1 MTPVSISGIPHGTR
15 QNMVAISNDD
25 LADRVA
31 LPPMSTLLIKNATTL
46 VTMDDSRREITDG
59 AFYAVDG
66 IIRQVGATHD
76 LPNEADVVFD
86 ATDHVVM
93 PGLINTHHHF
103 YQTLTRVVPGAQNVG
118 LFDWLRHLYPI
129 WARLTPDSVRIS
141 TQTALAELALTGCT
155 TASDHLYLY
164 PNGSSFDD
172 QVAGAGRIGIRTH
185 LSRGSMSLGE
195 SSGGL
200 PPDSVVQSEDV
211 ILADT
216 ADAIERHHDSSTGS
230 MMQVVVAPC
239 SPFSVTLDLMREAA
253 ALARQHGVQLHTH
266 VAETLDE
273 EQFCIDSFGR
283 RPVELM
289 DDLGWVGSDVWYAH
303 AVFVNDSEIERMA
316 ETRTG
321 VAHCPSSNM
330 RLASGIAPV
339 RKYRAAG
346 VPVGLGVDGSASN
359 DGSHMLAE
367 ARQALLLARLDAAPS
382 LSGGELMTA
391 RTALEIATRGSADVL
406 GRRDIG
412 SLETGKCAD
421 AIAISLNRIEYAG
434 ALHDPVAA
442 AVMAA
447 PVRIDHSFVGGS
459 PVVSDGNL
467 VTTDLERLVAE
478 HRIEAQRLLAQ

>member
-1 MTPVSISGIPHGTR
+1 
-15 QNMVAISNDD
+15 
-25 LADRVA
+25 
-31 LPPMSTLLIKNATTL
+31 MSTLLIKNATSL
-46 VTMDDSRREITDG
+46 VTMDEARREIPGG
-59 AFYAVDG
+59 AVYAVDG
-66 IIRQVGATHD
+66 IIEQVGPTHE
-76 LPNEADVVFD
+76 LPDRADTVFD

-103 YQTLTRVVPGAQNVG
+103 YQTLTRVVPGAQDVG

-129 WARLTPDSVRIS
+129 WARLTPESVRIS

-172 QVAGAGRIGIRTH
+172 QVRGAKPIGIRTH

-211 ILADT
+211 ILDDT
-216 ADAIERHHDSSTGS
+216 AHAIERHHDPSIGS
-230 MMQVVVAPC
+230 MLQVVVAPC
-239 SPFSVTLDLMREAA
+239 SPFSVTPDLMRESA
-253 ALARQHGVQLHTH
+253 ALARRHGVQLHTH

-273 EQFCIDSFGR
+273 EQFCIDQFGR

-303 AVFVNDSEIERMA
+303 AVFVNDAEIERMA
-316 ETRTG
+316 ETKTG

-330 RLASGIAPV
+330 RLASGIAPI

-346 VPVGLGVDGSASN
+346 VPVGIGVDGSASN

-367 ARQALLLARLDAAPS
+367 ARQALLLSRLDAAPS
-382 LSGGELMTA
+382 LSGGELLSA
-391 RTALEIATRGSADVL
+391 RSALELATRGSAEVL
-406 GRRDIG
+406 GRPDLG

-421 AIAISLNRIEYAG
+421 AVAISLNRIEYAG

-442 AVMAA
+442 AVMAS
-447 PVRIDHSFVGGS
+447 PVRVDHSFVGGS
-459 PVVSDGNL
+459 PVVSNGNL
-467 VTTDLERLVAE
+467 ATADLDRLIAE
-478 HRIEAQRLLAQ
+478 HNREARRLLAG